1 MYIAEFIAE
10 KIGQILKVLLPVALI
25 VSGAVLSNTVGRAGA
40 VKAERERVAAIVPP
54 APTIKSLVAMKMCG
68 KPQFIVVVRSD
79 GEVRVLMDPSIEM
92 IVLLD
97 KVVPAEDHKLT
108 ITIPCDN
115 TA

>member
-1 MYIAEFIAE
+1 MNL
-10 KIGQILKVLLPVALI
+10 LKKFLPELVVCAICTAVIMGCCALS
-25 VSGAVLSNTVGRAGA
+25 VN
-40 VKAERERVAAIVPP
+40 AERERVAAIVPP